1 MTEALFLETVECEE
15 QLKERGERRLN
26 VSGVLKILG
35 VSRSGYI
42 SWKKR
47 LPSQRE
53 LRKQN
58 ITERILEIYNDSHQN
73 YGAPK
78 ITECLKKEGE
88 TIAEKTVG
96 NYMRE
101 LGIKA
106 QYVKPYTVT
115 TIDSDFSNELENILK
130 EQFNPAEP
138 DAVWCSDITYIW
150 TFAGFVYLTSIMDLY
165 SRKIIAWVLSDT
177 LEAKWIIEAVSKAK
191 KARRVNRPL
200 IIHTDRGCQY
210 VSRDYINITADMQ
223 RSYSKKAYPW
233 DNACIEA
240 FHALIKREWL
250 NRFKILDYNHA
261 YKLVFQ
267 YIETFYNT
275 VRIHSHCGY
284 LSPNEYEDKYWKEL
298 KELELIAG

>member
-1 MTEALFLETVECEE
+1 MTEALFLEAAECEE
-15 QLKERGERRLN
+15 QLKEQGERRLN

-42 SWKKR
+42 NWKKR

-53 LRKQN
+53 LKKQA
-58 ITERILEIYNDSHQN
+58 IKERILEIYHDSHQN

-106 QYVKPYTVT
+106 QYVTPYTVT
-115 TIDSDFSNELENILK
+115 TIDSDFSEKLENILD

-150 TFAGFVYLTSIMDLY
+150 TFTGFVYLTSIMDLY
-165 SRKIIAWVLSDT
+165 SRKIISWVLSDT
-177 LEAKWIIEAVSKAK
+177 LEAKWIIEAVAKAQRARKVSK
-191 KARRVNRPL
+191 PL
-200 IIHTDRGCQY
+200 IIHTDRGRQY
-210 VSRDYINITADMQ
+210 VSNDYKSITADMK

-250 NRFKILDYNHA
+250 NRFKIFDYNHA

-298 KELELIAG
+298 KDLELFAG

>member
-1 MTEALFLETVECEE
+1 MTEALFLGTAQKETQLME
-15 QLKERGERRLN
+15 QEQRRLN

-35 VSRSGYI
+35 VSRSGYLN
-42 SWKKR
+42 WKSR
-47 LPSQRE
+47 LPSKRE
-53 LRKQN
+53 KRKQ
-58 ITERILEIYNDSHQN
+58 IIKERILEIYHESHQN

-78 ITECLKKEGE
+78 ITECLRKNGE
-88 TIAEKTVG
+88 KIAEKTVG
-96 NYMRE
+96 NYMKE

-106 QYVKPYTVT
+106 QYVKPYTIT
-115 TIDSDFSNELENILK
+115 TIDSDFSSELKNILD
-130 EQFNPAEP
+130 EQFNPDMP

-177 LEAKWIIEAVSKAK
+177 LEAKWVIEAVNKAK
-191 KARRVNRPL
+191 RARKVHHPKIL
-200 IIHTDRGCQY
+200 HSDRGIQY
-210 VSRDYINITADMQ
+210 VCRDYIEATDGIQ

-233 DNACIEA
+233 DNACIES

-250 NRFKILDYNHA
+250 NRFKIFDYNHA

-267 YIETFYNT
+267 YIETFHNT

-284 LSPNEYEDKYWKEL
+284 LSPNEYEELYWKEL
-298 KELELIAG
+298 KVMELIAS

>member
-1 MTEALFLETVECEE
+1 MTEALFLEAAEREE
-15 QLKERGERRLN
+15 QLKEQGERRLN

-35 VSRSGYI
+35 VSRSGYLN
-42 SWKKR
+42 WKKR

-53 LRKQN
+53 LRKRALK
-58 ITERILEIYNDSHQN
+58 ERILEIYHDSHQN

-115 TIDSDFSNELENILK
+115 TIDSDFSEELENILD

-177 LEAKWIIEAVSKAK
+177 LEAKWIVEAVTKAQRARKISK
-191 KARRVNRPL
+191 PL
-200 IIHTDRGCQY
+200 IIHTDRGRQY
-210 VSRDYINITADMQ
+210 VSGDYINVTADMQ

-250 NRFKILDYNHA
+250 NRFKIFDYNHA

-275 VRIHSHCGY
+275 VRIHSHCEY
-284 LSPNEYEDKYWKEL
+284 LSPNEYEDRYWKEL
-298 KELELIAG
+298 KNLELIAG

>member
-1 MTEALFLETVECEE
+1 MTEALFLATAEKE
-15 QLKERGERRLN
+15 QYLKEQGEHRLN

-35 VSRSGYI
+35 VSRSGYRN
-42 SWKKR
+42 WKNR
-47 LPSQRE
+47 LPSEREQRK
-53 LRKQN
+53 RGIK
-58 ITERILEIYNDSHQN
+58 ERILEIYHDSHQN

-78 ITECLKKEGE
+78 ITACLRMEGE
-88 TIAEKTVG
+88 VIAEKTVG
-96 NYMRE
+96 KYMKE

-106 QYVKPYTVT
+106 QYIKPYTVT
-115 TIDSDFSNELENILK
+115 TIDSDFSSELKNILN
-130 EQFNPAEP
+130 EEFNPETP

-150 TFAGFVYLTSIMDLY
+150 TYEGFVYLTSIMDLY
-165 SRKIIAWVLSDT
+165 SRKILAWVLSDT
-177 LEAKWIIEAVSKAK
+177 LEAKWVIEAIDR
-191 KARRVNRPL
+191 ARFSRGIKNPKM
-200 IIHTDRGCQY
+200 IHSDRGIQY
-210 VSRDYINITADMQ
+210 VCTDYIEATDGIQ

-275 VRIHSHCGY
+275 IRIHSHCDY
-284 LSPNEYEDKYWKEL
+284 MSPNEYEDAYRNKL
-298 KELELIAG
+298 KKMELIA

>member
-1 MTEALFLETVECEE
+1 MTEALFLETAHREE
-15 QLKERGERRLN
+15 QLREQGGRRLN
-26 VSGVLKILG
+26 VSGVLGRLG
-35 VSRSGYI
+35 VSRSGYL

-47 LPSQRE
+47 LPSNKE
-53 LRKQN
+53 KRK
-58 ITERILEIYNDSHQN
+58 EALKEKILAIYKESHQN

-78 ITECLKKEGE
+78 ITECLRREGE
-88 TIAEKTVG
+88 KIAEKTVG

-106 QYVKPYTVT
+106 QYIKPYTVT
-115 TIDSDFSNELENILK
+115 TIDSDFSSELKNILD
-130 EQFNPAEP
+130 ERFDPERP

-150 TFAGFVYLTSIMDLY
+150 TFEGFVYLTSIMDLY

-177 LEAKWIIEAVSKAK
+177 LEAKHVTKAVRKAKQARNVEKPLLLHSDRGIQYVCGDYIEATKG
-191 KARRVNRPL
+191 
-200 IIHTDRGCQY
+200 I
-210 VSRDYINITADMQ
+210 Q

-233 DNACIEA
+233 DNACIES

-250 NRFKILDYNHA
+250 NRFKIFNYSHA
-261 YKLVFQ
+261 YRLIFQ

-284 LSPNEYEDKYWKEL
+284 LSPDEYENLYRKDL
-298 KELELIAG
+298 DELEKLAG

>member
-1 MTEALFLETVECEE
+1 MTEALFLEAAECEE
-15 QLKERGERRLN
+15 KLKEQGERRLN

-42 SWKKR
+42 NWKKR
-47 LPSQRE
+47 LPSKRE
-53 LRKQN
+53 LRKQA
-58 ITERILEIYNDSHQN
+58 IKERILEIYHDSHQK

-115 TIDSDFSNELENILK
+115 TIDSDFSEELENILD

-177 LEAKWIIEAVSKAK
+177 LEAKWIIEAVEKAK
-191 KARRVNRPL
+191 RVRKVSKPL

-210 VSRDYINITADMQ
+210 VSNNYISITADMQ

-250 NRFKILDYNHA
+250 NRFKIFDYNHA

-298 KELELIAG
+298 KDLELIAG

>member
-1 MTEALFLETVECEE
+1 MTEALFLEAAEYEE
-15 QLKERGERRLN
+15 QLKEQGERRLN
-26 VSGVLKILG
+26 VCGVLKILG

-42 SWKKR
+42 NWKKR
-47 LPSQRE
+47 LPSKRE
-53 LRKQN
+53 LRKRT
-58 ITERILEIYNDSHQN
+58 IKERILEIYNEYHQN
-73 YGAPK
+73 YGTPK

-88 TIAEKTVG
+88 IVAEKTVG

-106 QYVKPYTVT
+106 QYMKPYTVT
-115 TIDSDFSNELENILK
+115 TIDSDFSEELKNILD
-130 EQFNPAEP
+130 EQFEPAEP

-150 TFAGFVYLTSIMDLY
+150 TYTGFVYLTSIMDLY
-165 SRKIIAWVLSDT
+165 SRKIIAWVVSDT
-177 LEAKWIIEAVSKAK
+177 LEAKWIVEAVRKAQRTREVSKP
-191 KARRVNRPL
+191 V

-210 VSRDYINITADMQ
+210 VSRDYINIKANMQ

-250 NRFKILDYNHA
+250 NRFKIFDYNHA

-284 LSPNEYEDKYWKEL
+284 LSPKEYEDRYWKEL
-298 KELELIAG
+298 KNLELIAG

>member
-1 MTEALFLETVECEE
+1 MTEALFLEAAECEE
-15 QLKERGERRLN
+15 LLKEQGERRLN

-42 SWKKR
+42 NWKKR
-47 LPSQRE
+47 LPSKRE
-53 LRKQN
+53 LRKQT
-58 ITERILEIYNDSHQN
+58 IKERIVEIYNDSHQN

-115 TIDSDFSNELENILK
+115 TIDSDFSEELKNILD

-138 DAVWCSDITYIW
+138 DAVWCSDITYVW
-150 TFAGFVYLTSIMDLY
+150 TFTGFVYLTSIMDLY

-177 LEAKWIIEAVSKAK
+177 LEAKWIIEAVTKAQRIRKISK
-191 KARRVNRPL
+191 PL

-210 VSRDYINITADMQ
+210 VSRDYINTTADMQ

-284 LSPNEYEDKYWKEL
+284 LSPNEYEDRYRKEL
-298 KELELIAG
+298 KNLKLIAV

>member
-1 MTEALFLETVECEE
+1 MTKALFLNAAACEE
-15 QLKERGERRLN
+15 QLKEQGERRLN

-35 VSRSGYI
+35 VSRSGYMN
-42 SWKKR
+42 WKKR
-47 LPSQRE
+47 LPCQRE
-53 LRKQN
+53 YRKRA
-58 ITERILEIYNDSHQN
+58 IKERILEIYHDSHQN

-78 ITECLKKEGE
+78 ITECLKKEGK

-115 TIDSDFSNELENILK
+115 TIDSDFSEELENILDEK
-130 EQFNPAEP
+130 FNPAEP

-150 TFAGFVYLTSIMDLY
+150 TFTGFVYLTSIMDLY

-177 LEAKWIIEAVSKAK
+177 LEAKWIIEAVTKAQR
-191 KARRVNRPL
+191 ARKVRKPS

-210 VSRDYINITADMQ
+210 VSSDYKRITAAMQ

-250 NRFKILDYNHA
+250 NRFKIFDYNHA

-275 VRIHSHCGY
+275 VRLHSHCGY
-284 LSPNEYEDKYWKEL
+284 LSPNEYEDKYWKDL
-298 KELELIAG
+298 KDLESNEG

>member
-1 MTEALFLETVECEE
+1 MTEALFLETAERDE
-15 QLKERGERRLN
+15 QLKEQGERRLN

-42 SWKKR
+42 NWKKR

-53 LRKQN
+53 LRKRA
-58 ITERILEIYNDSHQN
+58 IKERILEIYHDSHQN

-115 TIDSDFSNELENILK
+115 TIDSDFSEDLKNILD

-177 LEAKWIIEAVSKAK
+177 LEAKWLIEAVTKAK
-191 KARRVNRPL
+191 TARKVSKPL
-200 IIHTDRGCQY
+200 IIHSDRGCQY
-210 VSRDYINITADMQ
+210 VSKDYINATIAMQ

-250 NRFKILDYNHA
+250 NRFKIFDYTHA

-284 LSPNEYEDKYWKEL
+284 LSPNEYEDKYWYEL
-298 KELELIAG
+298 KNLELIAG